1 VHRALFQ
8 GGACILEN
16 LDLRNVSSGDY
27 HLTAFPLRLAGLDAA
42 PVRAVLQRL
51 RPA

>member
-1 VHRALFQ
+1 VHRVLFQ

-16 LDLRNVSSGDY
+16 LDLRQAMPGDY

-42 PVRAVLQRL
+42 PVRAVLRRL
-51 RPA
+51 APA